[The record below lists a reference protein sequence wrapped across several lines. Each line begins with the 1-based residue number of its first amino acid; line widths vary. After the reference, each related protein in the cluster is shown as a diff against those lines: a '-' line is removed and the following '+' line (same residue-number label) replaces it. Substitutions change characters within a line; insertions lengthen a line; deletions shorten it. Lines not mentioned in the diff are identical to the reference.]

1 MAFRVER
8 AIAGFLI
15 FGSLAA
21 AETLSVEVRHRH
33 LHGGA
38 EGTLSISADSVAFV
52 EKSKKGKDRVELKF
66 ADIQQLALSSES
78 LRILTYEDRK
88 WQLGRDRDY
97 TYDRLPVGFADRV
110 RPLFEHE
117 LGRRFVA
124 ELDDANLAPLWEVG
138 AKLRHGLGGSEGVL
152 AVGTDRIVYR
162 SKTPGESR
170 NWRFEDIDTIASGGP
185 FDLSV
190 TTIER
195 SGWRHAG
202 PTEFRF
208 QLKEELKESR
218 YNELWRRL
226 NASKTAAAAATII
239 DPRVDKS
246 R

>member
-1 MAFRVER
+1 MAFRVKK

-21 AETLSVEVRHRH
+21 AETQSVEVRHRH

-38 EGTLSISADSVAFV
+38 DGTLSISADSVAFV

-78 LRILTYEDRK
+78 LRILTYQDRK
-88 WQLGRDRDY
+88 WQLGRDREFDF
-97 TYDRLPVGFADRV
+97 DRFPAGFADRV
-110 RPLFEHE
+110 RPVLEHE

-124 ELDDANLAPLWEVG
+124 EMDDANLAPVWEVRV
-138 AKLRHGLGGSEGVL
+138 KLRHGLGGSEGVL
-152 AVGTDRIVYR
+152 AIAADRIVYR
-162 SKTPGESR
+162 SKTAGESR
-170 NWRFEDIDTIASGGP
+170 NWRFEDIDTITSGGP
-185 FDLSV
+185 YDLSV

-202 PTEFRF
+202 PAEFRF

-226 NASKTAAAAATII
+226 NAAKTAAGASIT
-239 DPRVDKS
+239 DPRVDK
-246 R
+246 